1 MTVKRISTG
10 AYEPQIL
17 WIMTM
22 FVSTIFLERS
32 IGISIQDA
40 LLPTFLLGAN
50 VLAGGF
56 VWSRIS
62 RFTEK
67 SMIELLGG
75 GIAIGTIIPAATT
88 LLLRQL
94 GLFIVPSVIVFPL
107 VTLCWAY
114 LINRRFESKT
124 LSPSVNDFKIG
135 ASIVCLTAIS
145 ILAWTPKVLPFCI
158 VFGICLSLYGY
169 FTRNSF
175 ALERNKDFQQISIVL
190 VSITSFSVFV
200 QALYAE
206 LLYKSNALWVWVG
219 MDQILDESV
228 SWSLQQFAFR
238 DNPTLS
244 GTRLGGY
251 ILTNVIAGELSALA
265 NSSPFIVTSGIM
277 VLIAVIGALS
287 IVYSLS
293 YRLFKS
299 KITAIIAMFLLV
311 VQATL
316 PEPWTLT
323 EAFRIQNVL
332 GLTWFL
338 FLVICI
344 YDWIHSELKYGL
356 LIVGLVSIAL
366 TLGKAQFAGLL
377 IAVVVALNL
386 LQLLTRTQVP
396 FIGKLRLLP
405 VVMIPVFVIIYKYF
419 LLIPRGATSF
429 ISPTLVWPFMG
440 TALILICTRFLLFRR
455 AVEFG
460 DQAAQHLHLFTN
472 FTTVIAISMYV
483 FFQGSIGSH
492 YLIAPALAISAVA
505 ASGIVEHSIDQFGR
519 KNASVVLG
527 LAFLGGALVSFGYYV
542 LHIHFIRTADVGVL
556 NGIAKWI
563 IAENQYLLPLQTV
576 IIVSLI
582 CSILFIRSL
591 HQHPRSVVRIM
602 KYSTAILILVAVGT
616 NSGFFLG
623 QSFRHVIPQE
633 LYDAGNLAPAVLSS
647 DRKVALSWLQENS
660 DQMDIVATN
669 AMCNELTTPD
679 SPTPGAQSLDCYMR
693 NTYTWVSALGH
704 RRVLIEA
711 PIFGTIGYTMSQ
723 IGAERY
729 NASLNFANLKSA
741 DAYRFLHEHGVNWFV
756 IDKDN
761 TLLRDWLPLAKI
773 RFENNT
779 VAILEL
785 M

>member
-1 MTVKRISTG
+1 
-10 AYEPQIL
+10 
-17 WIMTM
+17 MTM
-22 FVSTIFLERS
+22 FISTNLLERS
-32 IGISIQDA
+32 IGISLQDA

-75 GIAIGTIIPAATT
+75 GIAIGTIIPAAMT
-88 LLLRQL
+88 LFLRQL
-94 GLFIVPSVIVFPL
+94 GLFVVPSVIVFPL
-107 VTLCWAY
+107 VTLGLAY
-114 LINRRFESKT
+114 LISHRSKSKT
-124 LSPSVNDFKIG
+124 LSPSASDFKIG
-135 ASIVCLTAIS
+135 AFIICLTAIS
-145 ILAWTPKVLPFCI
+145 ILGWTPKVLPFCI
-158 VFGICLSLYGY
+158 VFGICLSLYCY
-169 FTRNSF
+169 FARNSY
-175 ALERNKDFQQISIVL
+175 AIERDKDFWRISIAL
-190 VSITSFSVFV
+190 ISITSFSVFI

-228 SWSLQQFAFR
+228 SWSLQLFAYR

-251 ILTNVIAGELSALA
+251 FLTNVIAGELSALA

-277 VLIAVIGALS
+277 VLIAIIGALS

-293 YRLFKS
+293 FRLFKS
-299 KITAIIAMFLLV
+299 KTTAIIAMFLLV

-316 PEPWTLT
+316 PESWTLT

-344 YDWIHSELKYGL
+344 YDWIHSELQYGL
-356 LIVGLVSIAL
+356 VIVGLVSIAV
-366 TLGKAQFAGLL
+366 TLGKAQFVGLL
-377 IAVVVALNL
+377 IAVVLALNL
-386 LQLLTRTQVP
+386 LQLMTRTQVP

-405 VVMIPVFVIIYKYF
+405 VIMIPVFVIIYKYV
-419 LLIPRGATSF
+419 LLIPKGSTS
-429 ISPTLVWPFMG
+429 ITSPTLLWLFMG
-440 TALILICTRFLLFRR
+440 PAFILICTRFLLLRR
-455 AVEFG
+455 PAEFG
-460 DQAAQHLHLFTN
+460 DHAAHHLHLFAN

-505 ASGIVEHSIDQFGR
+505 ASGIVKRSIDQFGR
-519 KNASVVLG
+519 KNASAVLG

-542 LHIHFIRTADVGVL
+542 LHIHFVRTGDGGVL
-556 NGIAKWI
+556 NGMAKWI
-563 IAENQYLLPLQTV
+563 FAENQYLLPLQTV
-576 IIVSLI
+576 IIVGFI
-582 CSILFIRSL
+582 CSIPLIRSL
-591 HQHPRSVVRIM
+591 DRHQRSVVRVF
-602 KYSTAILILVAVGT
+602 KYLTSIFILVAVGT

-623 QSFRHVIPQE
+623 QSFRHVIPHE
-633 LYDAGNLAPAVLSS
+633 LYDAGSLHSAIISS
-647 DRKVALSWLQENS
+647 DRKVALSWLRENS
-660 DQMDIVATN
+660 GQFDIVATN

-679 SPTPGAQSLDCYMR
+679 SPTPIAQSLDCNIR
-693 NTYTWVSALGH
+693 NVHVWVSALSH

-711 PIFGTIGYTMSQ
+711 PIFGTIGYTMSEM
-723 IGAERY
+723 GAERY
-729 NASLNFANLKSA
+729 NASLNFANLKSSEA
-741 DAYRFLHEHGVNWFV
+741 FGFLREHGVSWFV

-761 TLLRDWLPLAKI
+761 TLLRDWLPLARI

-779 VAILEL
+779 VAVLEL

>member
-1 MTVKRISTG
+1 
-10 AYEPQIL
+10 
-17 WIMTM
+17 M

-32 IGISIQDA
+32 IGIGIQDA

-88 LLLRQL
+88 LLFRQL

-135 ASIVCLTAIS
+135 AFIVCLTAIS

-158 VFGICLSLYGY
+158 VFGICLSLYSY

-206 LLYKSNALWVWVG
+206 LLYKSNALWDWVEV
-219 MDQILDESV
+219 DQIYDESI
-228 SWSLQQFAFR
+228 SWSTELFAFR

-244 GTRLGGY
+244 GTRLFGY
-251 ILTNVIAGELSALA
+251 NLTNVIAGELSTLA
-265 NSSPFIVTSGIM
+265 NSPPFIVTSGIM
-277 VLIAVIGALS
+277 VLIAIIGSLA
-287 IVYSLS
+287 IIYSLS

-299 KITAIIAMFLLV
+299 KTIALIAMSLLV

-316 PEPWTLT
+316 PEPWTLA

-338 FLVICI
+338 FLVMCI
-344 YDWIHSELKYGL
+344 FDWIHSELKYGL
-356 LIVGLVSIAL
+356 VIVGFVSAAL
-366 TLGKAQFAGLL
+366 TLGKAQFIVLL
-377 IAVVVALNL
+377 IAVVCALNL

-396 FIGKLRLLP
+396 FVGKLRLIP
-405 VVMIPVFVIIYKYF
+405 VIIIPVFIIIYNF
-419 LLIPRGATSF
+419 VLRIPTGSTLIV
-429 ISPTLVWPFMG
+429 SPTLLWPFMG
-440 TALILICTRFLLFRR
+440 PALILICTRLLLLRR
-455 AVEFG
+455 PKDFG
-460 DQAAQHLHLFTN
+460 DQGTHHLHLFAN
-472 FTTVIAISMYV
+472 FTTVTAIAMYI
-483 FFQGSIGSH
+483 FFQGSNGTH
-492 YLIAPALAISAVA
+492 YLISPALAISAVA
-505 ASGIVEHSIDQFGR
+505 ASGIVKHSIDQLD
-519 KNASVVLG
+519 KKMSSVVLG

-542 LHIHFIRTADVGVL
+542 LHIHFIRTADVGAF

-576 IIVSLI
+576 VIVSCI
-582 CSILFIRSL
+582 CSVLFIRSVDWNS
-591 HQHPRSVVRIM
+591 RSVTQIM
-602 KYSTAILILVAVGT
+602 KHLTSILILVAVGT

-623 QSFRHVIPQE
+623 QSFRAVIPLE
-633 LYDAGNLAPAVLSS
+633 LYDAGSFHS
-647 DRKVALSWLQENS
+647 EIISDDRKVALLWLRENS
-660 DQMDIVATN
+660 DRYDIVATN

-679 SPTPGAQSLDCYMR
+679 GPTPRFQSSDCYVR
-693 NTYTWVSALGH
+693 NIHVWVSALSY

-711 PIFGTIGYTMSQ
+711 PIFGTIGSSMSQ
-723 IGAERY
+723 IGSERY
-729 NASLNFANLKSA
+729 NASLNFANFKSA
-741 DAYRFLHEHGVNWFV
+741 NASRFLREHGVNWFV